1 MPQWPRADMLM
12 LAPLISRYTESN
24 RHGGLSDQ
32 IVLVLT
38 NFHSVLL
45 LLLLLLNFSSMS
57 GRTESLLC
65 GPPHLDQI
73 THQN

>member
-12 LAPLISRYTESN
+12 LAPLISRHTESN
-24 RHGGLSDQ
+24 RRGGLSDQ

-38 NFHSVLL
+38 SFHSVL

-57 GRTESLLC
+57 GRAESLLC
-65 GPPHLDQI
+65 AHLDQI

>member
-12 LAPLISRYTESN
+12 LAPLISRHTESN
-24 RHGGLSDQ
+24 QRGGLSDQ

-38 NFHSVLL
+38 SFHSVL

-57 GRTESLLC
+57 SRTESLLC